1 MRRVYL
7 FGKCAFFA
15 LAAIALPGQAVYAS
29 SAAADEHAYLQSV
42 QQELTVEGNIVDS
55 GGQPVIG
62 ASLILKGSDNIGT
75 VTDIDGNFSLSLKG
89 PGIIVVSAIG
99 YKTIEISVSSSTKGL
114 SIVLEEDSE
123 MLDDVVVIGYG
134 TVKKSDLTGSVST
147 VRSEDM
153 MKRNPIDI
161 GQGLQGAA
169 AGVQVMRNSGSPR
182 GGTTIR
188 IRGVATVNGSADPL
202 YVVDG
207 VQVGTSI
214 DFLNPGDIESVQ
226 ILKDASATAIYG
238 SRGAN
243 GVIMVTTKKG
253 NKGTAR
259 VDASVNY
266 GVSTSSSRLDVGTI
280 QDFVKAIRIT
290 KENDRTPFTV
300 LAWADPSLDSRLN
313 NIDWQDVMTRTALQ
327 QNYNMSVS
335 GGNASTQARVSV
347 GYLDNQGIV
356 VASQFNRLTARMNVT
371 HKIKDFL
378 TITGNASF
386 VHGVFQGGGNAYSY
400 AGAIPSM
407 DDLDE
412 NGNLVNVPIQW
423 PDGTWGHYRK
433 EGAGD
438 IEKSVDNLY
447 AAAMTRDSRDKFNQ
461 IMTNANI
468 DINIIKGL
476 QFHTVASYNLNLS
489 TTDTYSPVNTRTFIT
504 QTTPD
509 SFSINFGSTYKYGLE
524 SYFTYDLALR
534 KHKINLMAGYS
545 VNDTKGM
552 GLYGSANSMPAP
564 NIRRIELTT
573 DPSSKNVTGGYS
585 MTERFVSWYG
595 RVNYNFAD
603 RYLLTF
609 TIRRDGSSNFG
620 AGNRWGNFP
629 SASFAWRASEEEFIK
644 NLGIFDNLKLRV
656 GWGQTGNAGSPTN
669 RSVEQLSSSYTMYY
683 WLTGNAPV
691 SAPGIAKLVEVDT
704 NLKWETNEQTNVG
717 IDFGFLK
724 NSLTFSVDYFIRT
737 AKDLLLFKSVRP
749 STGYDSIYTN
759 SGVIRNRGFEFTLGY
774 NTRIGDDWRINTS
787 FTGSTLKNEAVDVGN
802 DIFESGGID
811 TGYYWEN
818 YSITR
823 NGYPVGSFY
832 GWKVDGI
839 FQNQEEIDELNRL
852 AYQKSGGLQS
862 SYQTGA
868 VPGDWKYVDI
878 NDDGYINDDDRTILG
893 NGTPKFNFGLNLSV
907 FYKNFDFSANIYGVM
922 GQKILSY
929 SYARLNT
936 IYNPRAGYQ
945 NCLKDY
951 MSNAWTSENHST
963 THTRL
968 TRSDSNHNVR
978 VSDAFIKNGDFVK
991 IGNVQLGY
999 TLPDKLMRSI
1009 HVESIRVYFGIDNLA
1024 TISGYKKYGDPEVG
1038 DSNVLRTGFDA
1049 GRYPYP
1055 RTYNFGL
1062 TLQF

>member
-1 MRRVYL
+1 MRGDYSFV
-7 FGKCAFFA
+7 KCVFFA
-15 LAAIALPGQAVYAS
+15 VAVLASYGPVGYAS
-29 SAAADEHAYLQSV
+29 STAENHAYVQSLQ
-42 QQELTVEGNIVDS
+42 QGLTVEGTIVDS
-55 GGQPVIG
+55 NGQPVIG
-62 ASLILKGSDNIGT
+62 ASLILKGDGSIGT
-75 VTDIDGNFSLSLKG
+75 VTDIDGNFSLSVPG
-89 PGIIVVSAIG
+89 PGVLVVSAIG
-99 YKTIEISVSSSTKGL
+99 YKTVEISVSSSTKGL
-114 SIVLEEDSE
+114 SIVLEEDNE

-147 VRSEDM
+147 VRAEDM

-169 AGVQVMRNSGSPR
+169 AGVQVLRNSGDPR

-188 IRGVATVNGSADPL
+188 IRGIATVNGSADPL

-214 DFLNPGDIESVQ
+214 DFLNPGDIESIQ

-253 NKGTAR
+253 TKGTAR

-266 GVSTSSSRLDVGTI
+266 GVGTSSSRLEVGTI
-280 QDFVKAIRIT
+280 QDFVKAIRTT
-290 KENDRTPFTV
+290 KEHDGGSFTE

-327 QNYNMSVS
+327 QNYNLSVS
-335 GGNASTQARVSV
+335 GGNASTQARLSV
-347 GYLDNQGIV
+347 GYLNNKGIV
-356 VASQFNRLTARMNVT
+356 VASQFDRLTARLNVT
-371 HKIKDFL
+371 HNIKNFIK
-378 TITGNASF
+378 ITGNASY
-386 VHGVFQGGGNAYSY
+386 VHGVSQGSGNAYSY

-407 DDLDE
+407 DSLDE
-412 NGNLVNVPIQW
+412 NGNLVNVPVQY
-423 PDGTWGHYRK
+423 PDGTWGHYNVK
-433 EGAGD
+433 GDGD
-438 IEKSVDNLY
+438 IEKGTDNLY
-447 AAAMTRDSRDKFNQ
+447 AAAMTRDSRTAFDQ

-468 DINIIKGL
+468 DIDIIKGL
-476 QFHTVASYNLNLS
+476 QFHTVASWNLYLNTS
-489 TTDTYSPVNTRTFIT
+489 DTYSPVNPRTFIT
-504 QTTPD
+504 KTTPD
-509 SFSINFGSTYKYGLE
+509 SFSLNYGSTYRSGLE
-524 SYFTYDLALR
+524 SWFSYDLAFGKNKL
-534 KHKINLMAGYS
+534 NLMAGYS
-545 VNDTKGM
+545 VNDTRSFS
-552 GLYGSANSMPAP
+552 LNGSASSMPAP
-564 NIRRIELTT
+564 NIRRIELTK
-573 DPSSKNVTGGYS
+573 DPSSKNVSGGYG
-585 MTERFVSWYG
+585 MPERFVSWYG
-595 RVNYNFAD
+595 RLNYNFSD

-629 SASFAWRASEEEFIK
+629 STSFAWRASEEEFIK
-644 NLGIFDNLKLRV
+644 NLGIFDNLKLRA

-683 WLTGNAPV
+683 WYNNNAV
-691 SAPGIAKLVEVDT
+691 ISAPGLAKLVEVDT

-717 IDFGFLK
+717 VDFGFFK

-749 STGYDSIYTN
+749 STGYDSVYTN
-759 SGVIRNRGFEFTLGY
+759 SGVIRNKGFEFTLGY
-774 NTRIGDDWRINTS
+774 NTKFGDDWRINTS

-823 NGYPVGSFY
+823 NGCPVGSFY

-839 FQNQEEIDELNRL
+839 FQSDEEIEEMNRL
-852 AYQKSGGLQS
+852 ASQKTGGEQTAYQK
-862 SYQTGA
+862 GA
-868 VPGDWKYVDI
+868 VPGDWKYVDV
-878 NDDGYINDDDRTILG
+878 NGDGYINDDDRTILG
-893 NGTPKFNFGLNLSV
+893 NGTPKFNFGLNINV
-907 FYKNFDFSANIYGVM
+907 YYKNFDFSANIYGVL

-936 IYNPRAGYQ
+936 IYNARAGYQ

-951 MSNAWTSENHST
+951 MDNAWTPENHST

-968 TRSDSNHNVR
+968 TRSDANHNMR

-999 TLPDKLMRSI
+999 TLPDKLVRSVNI
-1009 HVESIRVYFGIDNLA
+1009 ESLRVYFGIDNLV
-1024 TISGYKKYGDPEVG
+1024 TISGYNKYGNPEIG
-1038 DSNVLRTGFDA
+1038 NSSVLRTGFDG